1 MDHWRKEFERY
12 NGLVQLWGLPFF
24 RLSADFAEF
33 VFLGIFLTEMFVKM
47 YGLGRQAYLNSSFN
61 CFDCIVSPTARWQA
75 CWQQYIFGS
84 SDICSR
90 VLFIYLRW
98 YVVVY
103 LKSCGPSSSRA
114 HRLASACY
122 ELSGYWGSSKSPS
135 ESAVSPLGTLAC
147 IYRTCTTL
155 NARLCF
161 HQVLGVFAQPRRV
174 PSQLDEVYH
183 QLAVPALPLHSCVCS
198 AGHAALRRTVSAVS
212 FSLFFPLC
220 VSCPSLSFLIVF
232 NLIA

>member
-1 MDHWRKEFERY
+1 
-12 NGLVQLWGLPFF
+12 
-24 RLSADFAEF
+24 
-33 VFLGIFLTEMFVKM
+33 M

-75 CWQQYIFGS
+75 CWHQYILGLS
-84 SDICSR
+84 EMCSH
-90 VLFIYLRW
+90 VLFILLRW

-114 HRLASACY
+114 HHLASACY
-122 ELSGYWGSSKSPS
+122 ELSGYWGSSKSLS
-135 ESAVSPLGTLAC
+135 ESAVSPLGTLGC
-147 IYRTCTTL
+147 IYRTCTAL

-174 PSQLDEVYH
+174 SSQLDEVYH

-198 AGHAALRRTVSAVS
+198 AGHAALRRTVSAVFFPLSLS
-212 FSLFFPLC
+212 FVCLFFPL
-220 VSCPSLSFLIVF
+220 SFSVPF
-232 NLIA
+232 NNP